1 MVAQQKL
8 KEAGGPDLEM
18 HHGGGSLSAKA
29 MNGTENGSPKS
40 RLAILKRSSTKT
52 KGMVDYNIAQ

>member
-8 KEAGGPDLEM
+8 KETGGPDLEM
-18 HHGGGSLSAKA
+18 HNGGGSLSAKA

-40 RLAILKRSSTKT
+40 RLAILKRSSTKA
-52 KGMVDYNIAQ
+52 KGIILQND